1 MYRAPVET
9 THSDRLMPR
18 WLPVAGSI
26 ALMLMVAVLS
36 VTTISQLKT
45 ATYWR
50 QHTFK
55 VILSVQT
62 FQDNFLD
69 IQRAARGYVVMGT
82 PAFLT
87 AFLAATNAEQQQME
101 QLLQLTADNPSQQS
115 RLQSVAA
122 AINDVVAYDNLLI
135 NTYNTGGPEGV
146 LRTDESGRG
155 RILSGKVYDE
165 LKLFTGTEQQLLD
178 TRDATEQENYRTL
191 ERLLVIGSLVAAA
204 LLVLANYLATRE
216 LNYRHQAE
224 AKLRKVKMLQDAII
238 NSANYAIV
246 ATDENGV
253 VRTFNPAAER
263 FLGYTAQEVVGKT
276 TPMIWRDPKEIAERA
291 EKLSDRLGH
300 PVRPTFETIVAKI
313 ELDQLDQ
320 GEWTYVRKDGSRFP
334 ASVVIS
340 ALTDARNKLT
350 GYLCFF
356 RDISDRKKYE
366 LEREKMVVELQE
378 ALAQV
383 KTLSGLIP
391 ICGWCKSVRSDTG
404 YWQTVEQY
412 VRSRTD
418 ATFTHGICP
427 KCQEKFRDEIISA
440 NHKA

>member
-1 MYRAPVET
+1 MNQAPAET
-9 THSDRLMPR
+9 TPHDNFMPR
-18 WLPVAGSI
+18 WLPMAGSI
-26 ALMLMVAVLS
+26 ALMLMVAILS
-36 VTTISQLKT
+36 VTTISQLKN

-50 QHTFK
+50 QHTFQ
-55 VILSVQT
+55 VILSAQT

-82 PAFLT
+82 PTFLT
-87 AFLAATNAEQQQME
+87 AFQTATNAEQQKME

-115 RLQSVAA
+115 RLRWVAD
-122 AINDVVAYDNLLI
+122 AINDVVAYDSRLI
-135 NTYNTGGPEGV
+135 ATYNTDGPEGV
-146 LRTDESGRG
+146 LKIDESGRG
-155 RILSGKVYDE
+155 RILSGKVYDG
-165 LKLFTGTEQQLLD
+165 LKLFTGAEQQLLD
-178 TRDATEQENYRTL
+178 TRDAAEQQNYHTL
-191 ERLLVIGSLVAAA
+191 ARLLVVGCLVAAA
-204 LLVLANYLATRE
+204 LLLLANYLGSRE
-216 LNYRHQAE
+216 LNHRREVE
-224 AKLRKVKMLQDAII
+224 ARLREVKMLQDAII

-263 FLGYTAQEVVGKT
+263 FLGYSPQEVVGKA
-276 TPMIWRDPKEIAERA
+276 TPMLWRDPKEIAERA
-291 EKLSDRLGH
+291 EKLSERLGH

-340 ALTDARNKLT
+340 ALADARNKLT

-366 LEREKMVVELQE
+366 LEREKMVIQLSE

-412 VRSRTD
+412 VRSHTD

-427 KCQEKFRDEIISA
+427 KCQEKFKDEIIKA
-440 NHKA
+440 NYKV